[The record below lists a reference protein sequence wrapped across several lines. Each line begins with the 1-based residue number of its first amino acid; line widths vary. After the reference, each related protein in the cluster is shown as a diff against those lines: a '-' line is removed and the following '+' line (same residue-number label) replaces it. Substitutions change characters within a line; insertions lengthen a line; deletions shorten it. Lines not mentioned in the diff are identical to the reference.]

1 MYLQYLTKGISIIY
15 YLYFVKKAI
24 TLFILLVFT
33 FTTLIMPYSNFE
45 DAKAV
50 ISLYKNSLSLDE
62 DMNFAEFIGEK
73 LIASGI
79 EFDEKEESNTP
90 SNKIPPTHNEVIQIQ
105 QGVIFHKQETIIEF
119 ITYITPIKLGP
130 DFNTEISMEEYCPG
144 IFRPPTV

>member
-1 MYLQYLTKGISIIY
+1 
-15 YLYFVKKAI
+15 VKKAI
-24 TLFILLVFT
+24 TLLILLVFT

-50 ISLYKNSLSLDE
+50 ICLYKNSLSLDE

-79 EFDEKEESNTP
+79 EFDEKEESNSP
-90 SNKIPPTHNEVIQIQ
+90 SNKIPNTHNEVVQIQ
-105 QGVIFHKQETIIEF
+105 QGVIFHKKEAIIEF
-119 ITYITPIKLGP
+119 TTYITPIKLGP
-130 DFNTEISMEEYCPG
+130 DFNTEISKEEYCPG